1 MASMQLSDGM
11 WQRLKEVGMEETVHR
26 VNRDRD
32 LQGIVLTLIFQPG
45 LLDEREE
52 EIRRMMMMLRRPMPY
67 TVSVRNGT
75 FSVT

>member
-1 MASMQLSDGM
+1 MASLQLSDGM
-11 WQRLKEVGMEETVHR
+11 WQRLKEIGMDKMFHR

-32 LQGIVLTLIFQPG
+32 LQGIVMALIFQPG

-52 EIRRMMMMLRRPMPY
+52 EIRMMMMLRRPMPY